1 MSDNWTAAQLEPHL
15 NSEFKIEIADDQVIV
30 LRLIEVERRP
40 ERPAETRIAPGGHKI
55 SIRPDPFSL
64 IFLGPHEP
72 ILAQQLIR
80 LAHLVLG
87 RLDEWFIVPIA
98 HVEDGIHYQVV
109 FD

>member
-1 MSDNWTAAQLEPHL
+1 MSDKWTAAQLEPHL
-15 NSEFKIEIADDQVIV
+15 NSDFKIQIADDQSIV
-30 LRLIEVERRP
+30 LKLIEVERRP

-55 SIRPDPFSL
+55 TVRTDPFSL

-80 LAHLVLG
+80 LTHPVLG
-87 RLDEWFIVPIA
+87 HLDEWFIVPIA
-98 HVEDGIHYQVV
+98 HLEDGIHYQVV